1 MKIVIAPDSY
11 KGSLSALE
19 VANNIEK
26 GIRRIF
32 NNLTIEKIPMADG
45 GEGTVQSLVDSTNGK
60 IVNVIVKGP
69 LGKDVTAFY
78 GILGDA
84 KTAIIEMAAASG
96 LPLIPK
102 EEKNPLITTSYGTG
116 QLIKDALDKDC
127 KNIIIGLGG
136 SATNDGGVGAAKAL
150 GVKFLDKEG
159 NNIGEGGG
167 AVDKLNS
174 IDISNIDPRIK
185 DCNITAACDVDNPLC
200 GPKGASH
207 VFGPQK
213 GADSSMIEFLDKN
226 LSHYAEIIKR
236 DLSIDIINT
245 PGSGAAGGLG
255 AGIMAFLNA
264 SMKRGIDIVI
274 ELTDLEQKIKDADLV
289 FTGEGMIDFQTAFG
303 KAPFGVAKIA
313 KKYDIPVIAIAGGIG
328 KDAETLY
335 SKGFDSIFSIVD
347 GPMTLDNAIENSSI
361 LIERT
366 AERIARVFKACSYKN
381 I

>member
-274 ELTDLEQKIKDADLV
+274 KLTDLEQKIKDADLV

>member
-245 PGSGAAGGLG
+245 PGAGAAGGLG